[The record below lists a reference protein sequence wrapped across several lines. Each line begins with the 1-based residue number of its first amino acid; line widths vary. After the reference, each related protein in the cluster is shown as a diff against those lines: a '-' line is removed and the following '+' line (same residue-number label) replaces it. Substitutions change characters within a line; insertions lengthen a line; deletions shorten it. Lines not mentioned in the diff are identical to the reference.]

1 MTPQL
6 MSKPY
11 DKRAKRLPGL
21 NRYSN
26 PVSKLKTVAKQFVG
40 IRK

>member
-1 MTPQL
+1 MTPRL
-6 MSKPY
+6 TTKPY
-11 DKRAKRLPGL
+11 DRRERRVPGL

-26 PVSKLKTVAKQFVG
+26 PVSRLKTVAKQFVG